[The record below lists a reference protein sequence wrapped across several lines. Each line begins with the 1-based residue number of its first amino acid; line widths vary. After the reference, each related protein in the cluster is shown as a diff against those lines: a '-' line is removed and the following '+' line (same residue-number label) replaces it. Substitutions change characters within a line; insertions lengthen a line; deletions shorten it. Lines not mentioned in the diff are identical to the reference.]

1 MFDPVKL
8 FEDIASARGL
18 QFIYGSN
25 LSANWEIEKQ
35 DLRDSEIVL
44 IVFPFEESG
53 QPHNGSIST
62 WTANAK
68 ILVGRKFD
76 VDGTISNLD
85 ETDRQKYD
93 RRIVEYKSII
103 QEILNDLCA
112 SDVELIGDVRI
123 YLDINKFD
131 TNIDVMACE
140 FTFQYDVL
148 ASNV

>member
-35 DLRDSEIVL
+35 DLRDSEIIL
-44 IVFPFEESG
+44 IVFPFEENG
-53 QPHNGSIST
+53 QTHNGSIST
-62 WTANAK
+62 WTVNTE
-68 ILVGRKFD
+68 IYVGRKFD
-76 VDGTISNLD
+76 PDGTISNLD

-93 RRIVEYKSII
+93 RRIIEYSSII

-112 SDVELIGDVRI
+112 SDVELIGEPRRFR
-123 YLDINKFD
+123 DINKFD
-131 TNIDVMACE
+131 TNIDLMGCAL
-140 FTFQYDVL
+140 TFQYDVL
-148 ASNV
+148 ASNI